1 MPNLL
6 VRRCKIFILDIE
18 TLGVE
23 STSVVLSAA
32 MLYFDEKEEHTFD
45 QLLDKC
51 CFVKFDAND
60 QIKNYKRT
68 IDKGTVE
75 WWKEQTAA
83 TRKLS
88 VSPSDSDV
96 SAEKG
101 IKLFKEY
108 IRDNSKEKKE
118 VCWIRGTID
127 QTCMESLCRSLNV
140 QPLFEYYQFRDI
152 RTALDLIKET
162 TKRGYCNIPGFDYSK
177 VSKHNPIHDVSL
189 DVMMLLYGE

>member
-6 VRRCKIFILDIE
+6 VRRCDIFILDIE

-32 MLYFDEKEEHTFD
+32 LLYFDEKEKYTFE
-45 QLLDKC
+45 QLVNKC

-68 IDKGTVE
+68 VDKGTID
-75 WWKEQTAA
+75 WWKEQTAE

-88 VSPSDSDV
+88 VSPSANDV
-96 SAEKG
+96 SVEKG
-101 IKLFKEY
+101 IKVFKEY
-108 IRDNSKEKKE
+108 IRDNSVDNKEI
-118 VCWIRGTID
+118 CWIRGTID
-127 QTCMESLCRSLNV
+127 QTCMESLCRALGT
-140 QPLFEYYQFRDI
+140 PPIFEYWQYRDI
-152 RTALDLIKET
+152 RTALDLLKET
-162 TKRGYCNIPGFDYSK
+162 TKKGYCKIPGFDFNK
-177 VSKHNPIHDVSL
+177 ISKHDPVHDISL

>member
-6 VRRCKIFILDIE
+6 VRRCDIFILDIE

-32 MLYFDEKEEHTFD
+32 LLYFDEKDKYTFE
-45 QLLDKC
+45 QLVNKC

-68 IDKGTVE
+68 VDKGTID
-75 WWKEQTAA
+75 WWKEQTAE

-88 VSPSDSDV
+88 VSPSANDV
-96 SAEKG
+96 SVEKG
-101 IKLFKEY
+101 IKVFKEY
-108 IRDNSKEKKE
+108 IRDNSTDNKEI
-118 VCWIRGTID
+118 CWIRGTID
-127 QTCMESLCRSLNV
+127 QTCMESLCRALGT
-140 QPLFEYYQFRDI
+140 PPIFEYWQYRDI
-152 RTALDLIKET
+152 RTALDLLKET
-162 TKRGYCNIPGFDYSK
+162 TKKGYCKIPGFDFSK
-177 VSKHNPIHDVSL
+177 ISKHDPVHDISL